1 VYFPSLPAAKR
12 HLQRLSAHAS
22 HPEVIY
28 APEGLQKLWRESATD
43 MTHKHHHGTTAE
55 PNEIRLNLEEAKL
68 QIGDALQLQ
77 SLNEQNPVRYAVSL
91 IGFAKGKSVMVSVPE
106 IDGKLLIIRDGQ
118 TFVVRAFSGRNVY
131 AFTAM
136 VIKSTSAPF
145 PHLHLSYPA
154 DVRGLAVRKGA
165 RAKVKIIFSASRE
178 DDPRFSAAGTIENMS
193 ISGALAVSKTPIGKK
208 GDRVTIKFKAL
219 VAGIESFLALPC
231 IVRAV
236 NVDQDQASSGENHYG
251 VEFVDAQP
259 QDMIVLS
266 AFVYQKLLEQA
277 TIGG

>member
-1 VYFPSLPAAKR
+1 MR
-12 HLQRLSAHAS
+12 W
-22 HPEVIY
+22 EVCRRFGEE
-28 APEGLQKLWRESATD
+28 ARTN
-43 MTHKHHHGTTAE
+43 MTHRHHHGTTAE
-55 PNEIRLNLEEAKL
+55 PNEIRINLDEAKL

-91 IGFAKGKSVMVSVPE
+91 IGFAKGQSVLVSVPE

-165 RAKVKIIFSASRE
+165 RAKVKIIFAAARD

-193 ISGALAVSKTPIGKK
+193 ISGALAVSKATAGKK
-208 GDRVTIKFKAL
+208 GDRITIKFKVF
-219 VAGIESFLALPC
+219 VAGIESFLSLPC
-231 IVRAV
+231 IIRAV
-236 NVDQDQASSGENHYG
+236 NADHDPTSSGENHYG
-251 VEFVDAQP
+251 LEFVDAQP

-277 TIGG
+277 TIAG

>member
-1 VYFPSLPAAKR
+1 
-12 HLQRLSAHAS
+12 
-22 HPEVIY
+22 
-28 APEGLQKLWRESATD
+28 
-43 MTHKHHHGTTAE
+43 MTHRHHHQTRAE
-55 PNEIRLNLEEAKL
+55 PNEIRINLDEAKL

-91 IGFAKGKSVMVSVPE
+91 IGFAKGKSVIVSVPE

-165 RAKVKIIFSASRE
+165 RAKVSIIVAVSRD
-178 DDPRFSAAGTIENMS
+178 DDPGFAGAGTMDNLS
-193 ISGALAVSKTPIGKK
+193 ISGALLVSKTGLGKK
-208 GDRVTIKFKAL
+208 GERIVVKFKL
-219 VAGIESFLALPC
+219 VVAGIESFLSVPC
-231 IVRAV
+231 IIRAV
-236 NVDQDQASSGENHYG
+236 NADRDPSSSGENHFG
-251 VEFVDAQP
+251 VEFVDVEA